1 MRLVFLGSGSSGN
14 ATAIECGGSIVLID
28 AGFSARETLRRMCL
42 VSLNPDDVRA
52 ILLTHEHTDHISGVR
67 VLSKRLGVPVF
78 ATAGTLSAGR
88 VAGSITDPRTI
99 RAGDDF
105 SIGSLGV
112 SALQVSHDAAEPV
125 GFRIESACGSIIGL
139 ATDTGT
145 LPTNHDA
152 LGGCDVLAIEC
163 NHDEEM
169 LENGPYPW
177 FLKERIKSHRGHL
190 SNTAALEVI
199 GELAHDG
206 LKAVVGLH
214 LSRQNNCGEKVI
226 DALSR
231 RIDDLGLAA
240 EVHVVAQQGI
250 CTLTL
255 GE

>member
-1 MRLVFLGSGSSGN
+1 
-14 ATAIECGGSIVLID
+14 TIVLID
-28 AGFSARETLRRMCL
+28 AGFSARETLRRMCRAD
-42 VSLNPDDVRA
+42 LNPDDVSA
-52 ILLTHEHTDHISGVR
+52 ILLTHEHTDHVCGVR
-67 VLSKRLGVPVF
+67 VLAQRLNVPVF

-88 VAGSITDPRTI
+88 VAGSIADPRTI
-99 RAGDDF
+99 CAGDDF
-105 SIGSLGV
+105 SIGSLGIR
-112 SALQVSHDAAEPV
+112 AFPVSHDAAEPV
-125 GFRIESACGSIIGL
+125 GFRIESTCGSIVGL
-139 ATDTGT
+139 VTDTGT
-145 LPTNHDA
+145 LPIYHDA
-152 LGGCDVLAIEC
+152 LGGCDVLGIEC

-226 DALSR
+226 EAVSR
-231 RIDDLGLAA
+231 RIDDLGLTS